1 LWVVKPLVAVTV
13 TPSVADWL
21 LTQDNVVEPWVTSEV
36 GFREQNIPV
45 GYDAVSVT
53 VPANPFMGLTL
64 IVDVPLLPT
73 MTPTS
78 IGFAVIEKSGVDI
91 TLNIIETEWVRLP
104 EVPVTVTLL
113 TLGTASRQSSDA
125 VPAPTT
131 NPGKMLHSMLV
142 DELGKT
148 VSETF
153 PANPP
158 RADTVMNEN
167 PVWA

>member
-1 LWVVKPLVAVTV
+1 MVTIFATTGSIVHSTTIFVQVRTPGFVVTAL
-13 TPSVADWL
+13 PSSIYI
-21 LTQDNVVEPWVTSEV
+21 TS
-36 GFREQNIPV
+36 
-45 GYDAVSVT
+45 
-53 VPANPFMGLTL
+53 
-64 IVDVPLLPT
+64 
-73 MTPTS
+73 TS

-113 TLGTASRQSSDA
+113 TLGNASRQSSDA